1 MPAFFMDCFPALTPW
16 LQVSRIPLAASVT
29 ALDQIRNSV
38 ELGFDLSNQA
48 MEAGFLLANRFNEG
62 FAPCRREDTAGWIRL
77 VDDLRQTWTDFV
89 RTRTLDSLDTF
100 RRRRGGELEFIDFF
114 IEPVPSQ
121 TLASEPASDQL
132 LLDLPS
138 LRLWDLSTAESH
150 VVGNYTVVFAPRAG
164 HHSNIAERT
173 ALFLR
178 DHGLSRMALVEQK
191 CADEIPLFIDGRR
204 HREDFSGQV
213 AQYRQVLA
221 HLKAKTGNPSHL
233 VAVCQPGPL
242 LMATLILHPDLG
254 RTFGSAGAPMHT
266 EGQSGFLTDFAR
278 ATGPSYIDLLL
289 WLFGRTVTSEHI
301 GKGRR
306 VYDGRL
312 QVLGFYMLGL
322 DQHLRNWKRLLAD
335 FRDGNAA
342 AAERQ
347 RAFYQWYNYVH
358 HFPAGF
364 IRDTFRKIFV
374 GNELIRGKLT
384 IGGRTIGIEDY
395 PAGVP
400 IWALGGS
407 KDDIAPEGQAVGHL
421 PLIHG
426 VADADKLSLT
436 CDGGHMALFRSE
448 KVLNQYYT
456 RIADFLLARSDRAA

>member
-1 MPAFFMDCFPALTPW
+1 MPASLMDCFPALTAW
-16 LQVSRIPLAASVT
+16 LQASRIPMAASVA
-29 ALDQIRNSV
+29 ALDQVRSSV
-38 ELGFDLSNQA
+38 ELGFDLSQQA
-48 MEAGFLLANRFNEG
+48 METGFLLASRFNG
-62 FAPCRREDTAGWIRL
+62 ALAPCRREDTAGWIRL
-77 VDDLRQTWTDFV
+77 ADELAQTWAEFV
-89 RTRTLDSLDTF
+89 RARTLDSLDTF
-100 RRRRGGELEFIDFF
+100 RRRRSGELDFIDFF
-114 IEPVPSQ
+114 IQPVPSQ
-121 TLASEPASDQL
+121 ALAGEPLSDRL

-138 LRLWDLSTAESH
+138 LRLWDLSTAGSH
-150 VVGNYTVVFAPRAG
+150 AVGNYTVVFAPRAG

-178 DHGLSRMALVEQK
+178 DRGLSRMALVEQK
-191 CADEIPLFIDGRR
+191 CADEIPLYVDGRR

-213 AQYRQVLA
+213 TQYRQVLA

-266 EGQSGFLTDFAR
+266 EGQRGFLTDFAR
-278 ATGPSYIDLLL
+278 AAGPSYIDLLL
-289 WLFGRTVTSEHI
+289 WLFGRTVTAENI

-322 DQHLRNWKRLLAD
+322 DQHMRNLKRLLAD
-335 FRDGNAA
+335 FRDGNLE

-347 RAFYQWYNYVH
+347 RTFYQWYNYVH

-364 IRDTFRKIFV
+364 VRDTFQKIFV
-374 GNELIRGKLT
+374 ANELIRGELT
-384 IGGRTIGIEDY
+384 IGGRTIGIKDY

-421 PLIHG
+421 PLIRS
-426 VADADKLSLT
+426 VAEADKLSLT
-436 CDGGHMALFRSE
+436 CEGGHMALFRSE
-448 KVLNQYYT
+448 KVLDQYYP
-456 RIADFLLARSDRAA
+456 RIADFLLARSA